1 MRYMYFR
8 KLLFALS
15 LLAVLAGCSRNYSV
29 SPTGITGTLPIPK
42 APDGA
47 DGGQYGICRI
57 SVANLR
63 EEPAYE
69 AEMGTQLLM
78 GAVCRVIEKKSYWL
92 KVEAPDGYTAWVTEG
107 SLHPCDASGIM
118 AWKATRRLFVTAAYT
133 PVTSA
138 PGKGGEIVC
147 DAVRGCIV
155 ACTGSAGRYWRCRLP
170 DGREGYIARNH
181 VCDCREYF
189 SSRNPSGKD
198 IIADAKLYLGVP
210 YLWGGS
216 SAKGLDCSGLSQRV
230 YMDCGILLPRNA
242 SQQARVGED
251 IDISGGWDNLQPG
264 DLVFFSRKRDDG
276 STRVYHVAI
285 YKGDGEIIQSSKGCV
300 HIASIVRGRGNYY
313 PESGNIVS
321 ARRILGS
328 DASGKDF
335 SKIIFNG
342 WYF

>member
-1 MRYMYFR
+1 MALHKFLYIAAAV
-8 KLLFALS
+8 LF
-15 LLAVLAGCSRNYSV
+15 LAGCSQKYAV
-29 SPTGITGTLPIPK
+29 SAEDMARTLPMPK
-42 APDGA
+42 TLD
-47 DGGQYGICRI
+47 DDKTRKDYGICRI
-57 SVANLR
+57 SVMNVR
-63 EEPAYE
+63 EEPRYE
-69 AEMGTQLLM
+69 AEMGTQMLM
-78 GAVCRVIEKKSYWL
+78 GAICWIIERRSGWSMISTP
-92 KVEAPDGYTAWVTEG
+92 EGYIAWVTDG
-107 SLHPCDASGIM
+107 SLYFTDYDGAM
-118 AWKATRRLFVTAAYT
+118 AWKASRRLIVTAQYT
-133 PVTSA
+133 PLLAA
-138 PGKGGEIVC
+138 PRKGADPVS
-147 DAVRGCIV
+147 DAVRGCVV
-155 ACTGSAGRYWRCRLP
+155 ACTGSSGAYYRCRLP
-170 DGREGYIARNH
+170 DGREAWVAKRD
-181 VCDCREYF
+181 VADCRKYF
-189 SSRNPSGKD
+189 ASQNPTGAD
-198 IIADAKLYLGVP
+198 IVADAKLYLGVP

-216 SAKGLDCSGLSQRV
+216 SGKGLDCSGLSQRV

-264 DLVFFSRKRDDG
+264 DLVFFGRKRDDG